1 MAGKAVKKSGAPDSR
16 TRWVILGVAAAMVV
30 GLVLSIVLGG
40 SDDPSSDATQVG
52 SVEVVGDSLP
62 PAEDPANDPAVG
74 TKAPA
79 LKGVSFDG
87 TPVSITPGDGRRYLV
102 LFLAHWCPHCQAEV
116 PRLVDWY
123 ESGAVPDDLNIVGVS
138 TAVTSTRPNYPPSD
152 WLEREE
158 WPWPVLVDSGSFD
171 AAAAYGQ
178 SGFPYFVIIDEN
190 GLVAVR
196 FAGEIE
202 TAQLEAVLDSVFPT

>member
-1 MAGKAVKKSGAPDSR
+1 MTGERAKKSRDADSR
-16 TRWVILGVAAAMVV
+16 TRWVILGVGAAMAV

-40 SDDPSSDATQVG
+40 SDDAASDEAQIQP
-52 SVEVVGDSLP
+52 VEVVGDALP
-62 PAEDPANDPAVG
+62 PADDPANDPAVG

-79 LKGVSFDG
+79 LNGVSFDG
-87 TPVSITPGDGRRYLV
+87 TPVSITPGDGERYLV

-123 ESGAVPDDLNIVGVS
+123 ESGAAPDDLNVVAVS
-138 TAVTSTRPNYPPSD
+138 TAVTSTRPNYPPSG
-152 WLEREE
+152 WLDREG
-158 WPWPVLVDSGSFD
+158 WPWPVMVDSDRFD

-178 SGFPYFVIIDEN
+178 SGFPYFVLLDEN
-190 GLVAVR
+190 GTVLVR

-202 TAQLEAVLDSVFPT
+202 TAQLEAVLDSAFPT

>member
-1 MAGKAVKKSGAPDSR
+1 MAGERSKRSGGSDSR
-16 TRWVILGVAAAMVV
+16 ARWVILGVAAAMVV

-40 SDDPSSDATQVG
+40 SDDSLDETQTG
-52 SVEVVGDSLP
+52 TIQVVGDPLP
-62 PAEDPANDPAVG
+62 FTDDPANDPAVG

-79 LKGVSFDG
+79 LNGVSFDG

-123 ESGAVPDDLNIVGVS
+123 ESGAVPDYLNVVAVS
-138 TAVTSTRPNYPPSD
+138 TAVASDRPNHPPSE
-152 WLEREE
+152 WLERER
-158 WPWPVLVDSGSFD
+158 WPWPVLVDSDSFE

-178 SGFPYFVIIDEN
+178 SGFPYFALIDED
-190 GLVAVR
+190 GTVLVR

-202 TAQLEAVLDSVFPT
+202 TPQLEAVLDSAFPT